1 MYISYIALFLLF
13 ISIAL
18 VYFVETRDLRLQS
31 AWETSSGENVVLVHG
46 ILRGS
51 SSMNKIKI
59 EFIRQGFSVTGFDY
73 TKKDGSIEE
82 ISDSLHKKIKKFPK
96 GKIHFV
102 THSMGAVIVRSYIS
116 KYKPRNIGR
125 VVMIAPP
132 NNGSVYAAVL
142 LHLPFFEK
150 IFGRSGMDIAE
161 GENCIVNSL
170 PVPEFE
176 FGVIAGGTG
185 YEIGLNP
192 FLKGDNDGTVLLKE
206 TIIEGM
212 ADFMQIKGQHSFLLF
227 NNEVISE
234 SINFIKNGKFQKK
247 S

>member
-1 MYISYIALFLLF
+1 MYILFIVLF
-13 ISIAL
+13 IFIISIAL
-18 VYFVETRDLRLQS
+18 VYLVETRDSGFQTTAEIS
-31 AWETSSGENVVLVHG
+31 TGENVVLIHG

-51 SSMNKIKI
+51 RSMNKIKR
-59 EFIRQGFSVTGFDY
+59 ELVSQGFIVTGFDY
-73 TKKDGSIEE
+73 SPGDGSIEE
-82 ISDSLHKKIKKFPK
+82 ISDRLHEIIKKFPK

-102 THSMGAVIVRSYIS
+102 THSMGAVIVRKYIS
-116 KYKPRNIGR
+116 KYKPRNTGR

-142 LHLPFFEK
+142 MRLPFFEK
-150 IFGRSGMDIAE
+150 IFGRSGVEIAD
-161 GENCIVNSL
+161 GENCILNTL
-170 PVPEFE
+170 PVPKFE

-192 FLKGDNDGTVLLKE
+192 FLKGDNDGTVLLNE
-206 TIIEGM
+206 TIIKGM

-234 SINFIKNGKFQKK
+234 SINFLKNGKFQKK

>member
-1 MYISYIALFLLF
+1 MYISFIVLFLLI
-13 ISIAL
+13 ISVAL
-18 VYFVETRDLRLQS
+18 VYIVETRDSGYQS
-31 AWETSSGENVVLVHG
+31 SPENSTGENVVLIHG

-51 SSMNKIKI
+51 RSMNKIKR
-59 EFIRQGFSVTGFDY
+59 ELVSQGYKVTGFDY
-73 TKKDGSIEE
+73 SPEDGSIEE
-82 ISDSLHKKIKKFPK
+82 ISDRLHEKIKKFPK

-102 THSMGAVIVRSYIS
+102 THSMGAVIVRKYIS
-116 KYKPRNIGR
+116 KYKPRNTGR

-142 LHLPFFEK
+142 LRLPFFEK
-150 IFGRSGMDIAE
+150 IFGRSGVEIAE
-161 GENCIVNSL
+161 GENCILNTL
-170 PVPEFE
+170 PVPKFE

-185 YEIGLNP
+185 YKIGLNP
-192 FLKGDNDGTVLLKE
+192 FLKGDNDGTVLLNE
-206 TIIEGM
+206 TIIKGM

-234 SINFIKNGKFQKK
+234 SINFLKNGKFQKK